1 MRRCADMQMR
11 SDSKINKSLIQKLK
25 NTMAKEHTTPQE
37 PKKKNKVIPII
48 LGIVLLGGII
58 FGVKEYIYFSKHED
72 TDDAQIDGDI
82 SPVVARVG
90 GYVDSIFFEE
100 NQHVNKD
107 QVLVKIDDSDY
118 KIKLEQAIAAKTG
131 AGSSTG
137 VNEAQV
143 LSQTA
148 ASASARANAESAA
161 ARLDKAMKDYARY
174 ANLVKD
180 GSVTQQQFDQA
191 RADRDVAQATYNAA
205 QDQYKASVEQIGA
218 TKSQMNVITTGVS
231 QKQVDIDYA
240 KLQLGYTTV
249 KSPSS
254 GIASKKS
261 IQIGQLVQAGQ
272 TLFSIVNDNSIFI
285 TANFKETQLNN
296 LHDGEKVD
304 IDVDA
309 FPDLKLQGTV
319 YNFAPATG
327 AKFSLLPPDN
337 ATGNFVKVVQRV
349 PVKIK
354 INAGK
359 DVMDKLRPGMSVK
372 VSVIYKD

>member
-1 MRRCADMQMR
+1 
-11 SDSKINKSLIQKLK
+11 
-25 NTMAKEHTTPQE
+25 MAKEQTTPQE
-37 PKKKNKVIPII
+37 PKKKSKVMPII
-48 LGIVLLGGII
+48 LGVLLLGGII
-58 FGVKEYIYFSKHED
+58 FGTKEYIYYSKHED

-100 NQHVNKD
+100 NQHVNKG
-107 QVLVKIDDSDY
+107 QVLVKIDDRDY
-118 KIKLEQAIAAKTG
+118 KVKLEQAVAAKQG

-137 VNEAQV
+137 VNQAQV

-148 ASASARANAESAA
+148 NSASAKAQVVSAG
-161 ARLDKAMKDYARY
+161 ARLEKAEKDYARY

-191 RADRDVAQATYNAA
+191 KVDRDVAAATYKAT
-205 QDQYKASVEQIGA
+205 QDQYKAAVEQIGA
-218 TKSQMNVITTGVS
+218 TRSQMTVINTGVT

-240 KLQLGYTTV
+240 KLQLSYTTI
-249 KSPSS
+249 KAPAS
-254 GIASKKS
+254 GITSKKS
-261 IQIGQLVQAGQ
+261 IQVGQLVQAGQ
-272 TLFSIVNDNSIFI
+272 TLFSIVNDNSVYV
-285 TANFKETQLNN
+285 TANFKETQLEN
-296 LHDGEKVD
+296 LRNGEKVN
-304 IDVDA
+304 IEVDA
-309 FPDLKLQGTV
+309 YPDMKVDGTV
-319 YNFAPATG
+319 YNFSPATG

-359 DVMDKLRPGMSVK
+359 DVLEKLRPGMSVK